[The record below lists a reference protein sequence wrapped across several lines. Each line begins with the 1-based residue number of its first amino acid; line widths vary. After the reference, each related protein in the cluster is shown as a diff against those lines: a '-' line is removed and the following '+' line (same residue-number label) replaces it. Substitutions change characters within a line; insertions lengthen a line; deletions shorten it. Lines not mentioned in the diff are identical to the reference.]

1 MKETIDTIMKWH
13 KETFPEAG
21 LPGQLIKFAEE
32 MNEFDVALNTG
43 QDAISELADMIIVA
57 AGISRFDELF
67 ASAFVQ
73 FTYMEASDAGFDMTE
88 LWDAVQ
94 YKMEKNRKR
103 VWKKTAEGTYHHENG
118 IED

>member
-1 MKETIDTIMKWH
+1 MKETIDTITNWH
-13 KETFPEAG
+13 KETFPETG

-32 MNEFDVALNTG
+32 MNEFDVAINSG
-43 QDAISELADMIIVA
+43 QDALSELADMIIVA
-57 AGISRFDELF
+57 AGIRRFDGLF

-73 FTYMEASDAGFDMTE
+73 FTYMQASNAGFDMME
-88 LWDAVQ
+88 LWEAVEEKQ
-94 YKMEKNRKR
+94 AKNRKR